1 MAATDYRI
9 ASSARG
15 GAPGVYLE
23 EIMPE
28 SPPVFRT
35 GVPVFVGF
43 VHENG
48 RGNEW
53 REKEKQK
60 QSCALTHWEQ
70 FRERV
75 GQPVRSGFLE
85 YVVRGF
91 FENGGEYCIVIPLRV
106 PRGEPDSVWL

>member
-9 ASSARG
+9 ASSARV

-43 VHENG
+43 VQENG
-48 RGNEW
+48 SGNEW
-53 REKEKQK
+53 REEEKRP
-60 QSCALTHWEQ
+60 CALTHWEQ

-75 GQPVRSGFLE
+75 GQPVRGGVLE

-91 FENGGEYCIVIPLRV
+91 FEKGSGGLLWCL
-106 PRGEPDSVWL
+106 LA